1 VQELQV
7 ILHKLSEDIMFQD
20 EKAESRAR
28 MQHLRDYLAKVSCA
42 AMKSMLWEHTAAE
55 MLA

>member
-1 VQELQV
+1 M

-28 MQHLRDYLAKVSCA
+28 MQHLRDYLAKVRRRTNRS
-42 AMKSMLWEHTAAE
+42 
-55 MLA
+55 